1 MALSEDPPRSKLNPV
16 NPDAFAETMSNGMT
30 QAFRDATLAEH
41 NQLRRTIVQAS
52 DMIELT
58 YDMQLETVAQNY
70 LNRLG
75 SGSFSHNSRATA
87 DYAALGGSGYVGE
100 NWYSSSPTDAASK
113 WCTFVWPTSWGGN
126 GCSEEQNYFATNPN
140 GFAGAN
146 IPEYSGRAY
155 GSSPGSQCRGGT
167 TGHYT
172 QVLWAKSARVGCGY
186 TSSGGTLCNY
196 APGGNF
202 NNQDFFTP
210 GAACSACPSGYT
222 TCNNGLCS
230 NGAGGG
236 SSSGGNSNPNPAPVA
251 APTPAPAPTGGSSS
265 SGGSSSG
272 SCTADLSVAQCQP
285 CSVKEQCE
293 QSVSGGYCCPYMKV
307 CVATGSTSCGGTL
320 GLCNNPRCG
329 EWTTGFPDSCT
340 SCQNYE
346 WKNVVSC
353 AAGQT
358 SSPVPAPTPAPAPT
372 GGSSGGSC
380 NEPGF
385 CPGWSSYCGRG
396 FTSSGGQS
404 VDTLCCSTCSGGAA
418 ATPAPAP
425 APSGGGSCSDE
436 SFCSGYTSSFPQ
448 YCPYTMT
455 YNGVAKPFSEYCPSS
470 CNACP

>member
-1 MALSEDPPRSKLNPV
+1 MIRGALLLLCLAAAMASLPTDDWVEAPEVPLLVQYTSAGKLTIDEENKAITFMALSEDPPRSKLSPV

-30 QAFRDATLAEH
+30 QAYRDATLTEH

-58 YDMQLETVAQNY
+58 YDMQLEAVAQNY
-70 LNRLG
+70 LNSLG

-126 GCSEEQNYFATNPN
+126 GCSEEQNFFATNPN
-140 GFAGAN
+140 GFAGAS

-251 APTPAPAPTGGSSS
+251 APTPAPA
-265 SGGSSSG
+265 
-272 SCTADLSVAQCQP
+272 LS
-285 CSVKEQCE
+285 
-293 QSVSGGYCCPYMKV
+293 
-307 CVATGSTSCGGTL
+307 T
-320 GLCNNPRCG
+320 R
-329 EWTTGFPDSCT
+329 
-340 SCQNYE
+340 
-346 WKNVVSC
+346 
-353 AAGQT
+353 
-358 SSPVPAPTPAPAPT
+358 APTSARVTRRRRWRFKYYGEHRRRAPT
-372 GGSSGGSC
+372 KAPTRHPTRHPTKAPTRHPTRHPT
-380 NEPGF
+380 NAPTRH
-385 CPGWSSYCGRG
+385 PTNAPTRHPTNAPTRQPRHQRTDLPTKAPDTQPRHQR
-396 FTSSGGQS
+396 TS
-404 VDTLCCSTCSGGAA
+404 TA
-418 ATPAPAP
+418 
-425 APSGGGSCSDE
+425 
-436 SFCSGYTSSFPQ
+436 
-448 YCPYTMT
+448 
-455 YNGVAKPFSEYCPSS
+455 
-470 CNACP
+470 